1 MQVAFASADRKAMEE
16 FKGVARELKQILEK
30 TMRELRQQNSG
41 AGSAGLSTIP
51 AAPAVPASI
60 TV

>member
-30 TMRELRQQNSG
+30 AMRELRQHDSG
-41 AGSAGLSTIP
+41 VGSVGLSAVP
-51 AAPAVPASI
+51 AIPASI

>member
-1 MQVAFASADRKAMEE
+1 VQVAFASADRKAMEE

-30 TMRELRQQNSG
+30 AMRELRQQNCG
-41 AGSAGLSTIP
+41 AGSTALSAVP
-51 AAPAVPASI
+51 AIPASI